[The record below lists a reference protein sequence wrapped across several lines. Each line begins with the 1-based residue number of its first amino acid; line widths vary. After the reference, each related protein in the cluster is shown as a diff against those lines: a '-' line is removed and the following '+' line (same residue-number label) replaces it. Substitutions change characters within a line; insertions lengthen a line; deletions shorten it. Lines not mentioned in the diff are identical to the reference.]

1 MRICLL
7 SYRGNMYCGGQGVYV
22 YYLGQH
28 LAKLGHE
35 VHLIQGPP
43 YTWDIPGV
51 TLHKLPNFN
60 FFATRKFFT
69 RFVPPGAD
77 LLQLFHPL
85 HFYEF
90 AATRFGFFPEM
101 AAFSFRAWRKLVEL
115 SADRP
120 FDIVHDNQTLA
131 WGLLL
136 IQALGLPVVTTLHHP
151 LAEDLREDFQQLP
164 HFNDRFRRALYYPV
178 LMNKQVTARLSE
190 LVTVSQ
196 TAARSCAR
204 AFGIP
209 EARIR
214 VIYNGVDVETF
225 RPDPAA
231 QKIPGRLIFVG
242 NTEDRKKGIRYLL
255 EAMMLLP
262 KEVTLTVV
270 DGGAPRHLLMEE
282 LRRKFNLGDRVQCTG
297 KIPTAELV
305 KKYHEAEIAVSPSL
319 YEGFGF
325 PAAEAMACGLPVVSS
340 DGGALPEVVGTDGK
354 AGFVVPRRDP
364 AALAQA
370 VKKLLDDPGLRER
383 MGQAGR
389 KRVEENFSWDAA
401 CRQMIAL
408 YQEAIARQRCRR
420 LV

>member
-1 MRICLL
+1 M
-7 SYRGNMYCGGQGVYV
+7 
-22 YYLGQH
+22 H
-28 LAKLGHE
+28 L
-35 VHLIQGPP
+35 V
-43 YTWDIPGV
+43 
-51 TLHKLPNFN
+51 
-60 FFATRKFFT
+60 
-69 RFVPPGAD
+69 D
-77 LLQLFHPL
+77 L
-85 HFYEF
+85 
-90 AATRFGFFPEM
+90 A
-101 AAFSFRAWRKLVEL
+101 RAHIEETGRR
-115 SADRP
+115 S
-120 FDIVHDNQTLA
+120 
-131 WGLLL
+131 
-136 IQALGLPVVTTLHHP
+136 
-151 LAEDLREDFQQLP
+151 LAERMLRALLAAIIP
-164 HFNDRFRRALYYPV
+164 YPDRFRRALYYPV

-209 EARIR
+209 ESRIR

-225 RPDPAA
+225 LPDPAA

-255 EAMMLLP
+255 EALMLLP

-305 KKYHEAEIAVSPSL
+305 KKYREAEIAVSPSL

-354 AGFVVPRRDP
+354 AGFIVPRRNP
-364 AALAQA
+364 AALAEA
-370 VKKLLDDPGLRER
+370 VKKLIGVPALRSRMGRAGRER
-383 MGQAGR
+383 I
-389 KRVEENFSWDAA
+389 VEKFSWDAA
-401 CRQMIAL
+401 CGQMVEL
-408 YQEAIARQRCRR
+408 YREAIARRKKA
-420 LV
+420 